1 MLYRPKQAS
10 FPTKTSLLQKLR
22 YTAAASEAHMNGCIM
37 PVITN
42 PGNETHEIVSS
53 LAAIIYKRAK
63 GSGKEQHYRTLAL
76 SHLLIIHQKIC
87 IGILSAFCVA
97 VSAMAAT
104 QNAPSHFLAGVSP
117 DQIKKALF
125 NALTNVRENV
135 CDGAKVSCAAKISAA
150 PDTVITGHLSCN
162 ER

>member
-1 MLYRPKQAS
+1 
-10 FPTKTSLLQKLR
+10 
-22 YTAAASEAHMNGCIM
+22 MNGCIM

-42 PGNETHEIVSS
+42 SGNETHEIVSS
-53 LAAIIYKRAK
+53 LAAIIYKHAK
-63 GSGKEQHYRTLAL
+63 GSGKEQHYRTPAL
-76 SHLLIIHQKIC
+76 SHLLIIHQKTF

-117 DQIKKALF
+117 DQIKKALI

-135 CDGAKVSCAAKISAA
+135 CDGAKVSCAAKI
-150 PDTVITGHLSCN
+150 PQHPTP
-162 ER
+162 

>member
-10 FPTKTSLLQKLR
+10 FQTKTSLLQKLR

-42 PGNETHEIVSS
+42 PGNENHEIVSS
-53 LAAIIYKRAK
+53 LAAIIYKRGK
-63 GSGKEQHYRTLAL
+63 RSDKEQHYRTPAL
-76 SHLLIIHQKIC
+76 SHLLIIHQKTF

-104 QNAPSHFLAGVSP
+104 QNAPSHFLAGGSP
-117 DQIKKALF
+117 AQK
-125 NALTNVRENV
+125 
-135 CDGAKVSCAAKISAA
+135 GSHQCARQCQRKHLRRRKSFLRSKNSAA

>member
-42 PGNETHEIVSS
+42 SGNENHEIVSS
-53 LAAIIYKRAK
+53 LAAIIYKRGK
-63 GSGKEQHYRTLAL
+63 RSGKEQHYRTPAL
-76 SHLLIIHQKIC
+76 SHLLIIHQKTF
-87 IGILSAFCVA
+87 IGILSAFCVV

-117 DQIKKALF
+117 DQILQCAHQCQRKRLRRCKSFLCNKNFRGTRHRDHRLF
-125 NALTNVRENV
+125 
-135 CDGAKVSCAAKISAA
+135 ISQ
-150 PDTVITGHLSCN
+150 
-162 ER
+162 